1 MVRYCRLQQVLS
13 SSLLFFSCFCYGRC
27 HVASEERRTR
37 HIYRVRPDP
46 TNRNGPR
53 GSQPPPFSVLTN
65 DTLQQLFAL
74 PHRLL
79 LIHAVLE
86 TTPSFRVLPPNSDGF
101 GASLSLSRQ
110 SIANSSP
117 TQTLRDLFG
126 LVISRNLSIP
136 DCRVQS
142 ESTWPSPPP
151 SQKKKSAL
159 GGKSQES
166 ATYPHISFFRLQFC
180 SLI

>member
-1 MVRYCRLQQVLS
+1 MYYMVRCCKLQQVLS
-13 SSLLFFSCFCYGRC
+13 LRHCYYYFFLFSLRKMSCCI
-27 HVASEERRTR
+27 RRTR
-37 HIYRVRPDP
+37 DIYRVRPDP

-65 DTLQQLFAL
+65 DTLQQFFAL

-126 LVISRNLSIP
+126 LVISRSLSIP
-136 DCRVQS
+136 DCRAQS
-142 ESTWPSPPP
+142 ESTWPSPHLHRKKKK
-151 SQKKKSAL
+151 KKKSAL
-159 GGKSQES
+159 G
-166 ATYPHISFFRLQFC
+166 
-180 SLI
+180 